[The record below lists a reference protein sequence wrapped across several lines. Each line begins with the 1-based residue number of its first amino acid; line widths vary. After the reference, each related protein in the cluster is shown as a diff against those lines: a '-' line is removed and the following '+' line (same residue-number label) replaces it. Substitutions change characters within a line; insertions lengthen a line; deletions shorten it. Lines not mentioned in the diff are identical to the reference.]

1 MRKIVFN
8 NKNVIKS
15 QIETYLKDNGELRFL
30 HRLQVLHYMAEN
42 EQASCQQVGKLFN
55 TSPRAIFNWVNK
67 VNQTGDIKALRDQP
81 GKGRKTQLTQAHKRT
96 IAQALKKSPSSVG
109 LSSDKWNGKS
119 LSEYIL
125 QITGITLQERQCQ
138 RLLQKMGR
146 SNERGRPKTG
156 AE

>member
-15 QIETYLKDNGELRFL
+15 QIEAYLKDNGELRFI

-42 EQASCQQVGKLFN
+42 EQVSCQQVGKLFN

-67 VNQTGDIKALRDQP
+67 VNQTGDIEVLKDQP
-81 GKGRKTQLTQAHKRT
+81 GKGRKTKLTQAHKRI
-96 IAQALKKSPSSVG
+96 IAQALKKNPSNLG
-109 LSSDKWNGKS
+109 LSSDMWNGKS

-156 AE
+156 VE

>member
-1 MRKIVFN
+1 MQKIVFN

-15 QIETYLKDNGELRFL
+15 KIEAYLKGNEELRFL

-42 EQASCQQVGKLFN
+42 DQVSCEQAGKLFN

-67 VNQTGDIKALRDQP
+67 INHTGDIETLKDQP
-81 GKGRKTQLTQAHKRT
+81 GKGRKTRVTQAHKRT
-96 IAQALKKSPSSVG
+96 IAQVLKKNPSSVG
-109 LSSDKWNGKS
+109 ISSDKWNGKA

-125 QITGITLQERQCQ
+125 EKTGLTLQERQCQ
-138 RLLQKMGR
+138 RILQKMGC
-146 SNERGRPKTG
+146 SNPKGRPKAG

>member
-1 MRKIVFN
+1 MQKIVFN

-15 QIETYLKDNGELRFL
+15 QIEAYLKGNEELRFL

-42 EQASCQQVGKLFN
+42 DQVSCEQAGKLFD

-67 VNQTGDIKALRDQP
+67 INLTGDIETLKDQP

-96 IAQALKKSPSSVG
+96 IAQALKKNPSSVG
-109 LSSDKWNGKS
+109 ISSDKWNGKA
-119 LSEYIL
+119 LSQYIL
-125 QITGITLQERQCQ
+125 EKTGLTIQERQCQ
-138 RLLQKMGR
+138 RILHKMGC
-146 SNERGRPKTG
+146 SNAKGRPKAG

>member
-1 MRKIVFN
+1 MKKIVLN
-8 NKNVIKS
+8 NKNSIKS
-15 QIETYLKDNGELRFL
+15 KIEAYLKDNGELRFI

-42 EQASCQQVGKLFN
+42 EQVSCQQVGKLFN

-67 VNQTGDIKALRDQP
+67 VNQTGDIEVLKDQP
-81 GKGRKTQLTQAHKRT
+81 GKGRKTKLTQAHKKT
-96 IAQALKKSPSSVG
+96 IAQALKKNPSSVG
-109 LSSDKWNGKS
+109 LSSDKWNGKL

-138 RLLQKMGR
+138 RLLLKMGR

-156 AE
+156 AV